1 MSHAATMLACI
12 REIDASRA
20 RRLWAEVSPGMPQ
33 PKDDAQAEAMLH
45 HARTQSPVAFK
56 LRAYSHRWLLD
67 RGLPSGLPDEMR
79 PRADRL
85 YPVKAEAVG
94 ISINGGGIFAP
105 IIPYVREAMEG
116 AVLECFA
123 DGHKET
129 EIVRPRMF
137 EARSKAV
144 KHLLGIK
151 R

>member
-1 MSHAATMLACI
+1 MRELDAAGARLLWAQV
-12 REIDASRA
+12 ASR
-20 RRLWAEVSPGMPQ
+20 MPQ
-33 PKDDAQAEAMLH
+33 PKSDEDALTMLH
-45 HARTQSPVAFK
+45 HARTQSAAMGVRE
-56 LRAYSHRWLLD
+56 RAYSHRWLLD
-67 RGLPSGLPDEMR
+67 RGLPSGLPDELK
-79 PRADRL
+79 PRAERL

-105 IIPYVREAMEG
+105 IIPLVREAMED

-137 EARSKAV
+137 EARAKAV
-144 KHLLGIK
+144 KQLLGIK

>member
-1 MSHAATMLACI
+1 MRRCLS
-12 REIDASRA
+12 EIDVPGIRA
-20 RRLWAEVSPGMPQ
+20 LWHHVAPGMPQ
-33 PKDDAQAEAMLH
+33 PKDDAAALAMIHHTRTLAEWLNL
-45 HARTQSPVAFK
+45 T

-67 RGLPSGLPDEMR
+67 HDLPSGLPDDLK
-79 PRADRL
+79 PRAERL

-105 IIPYVREAMEG
+105 IIPLVRGAMED

-137 EARSKAV
+137 EARAKV
-144 KHLLGIK
+144 VRELLGVK

>member
-1 MSHAATMLACI
+1 
-12 REIDASRA
+12 
-20 RRLWAEVSPGMPQ
+20 
-33 PKDDAQAEAMLH
+33 MLH
-45 HARTQSPVAFK
+45 HARTQSPLDLK

-67 RGLPSGLPDEMR
+67 RGLPSGLPDELK
-79 PRADRL
+79 PKAERL
-85 YPVKAEAVG
+85 YPVKVEAVG

-105 IIPYVREAMEG
+105 VIPLIRGAMED

-137 EARSKAV
+137 EARAKAV
-144 KHLLGIK
+144 KQLLGVK